1 MRLPPHKT
9 YVNGYSE
16 KMQHLI
22 KEMPDWYRGL
32 SLSQMEA
39 ADNMSN
45 ALRDDMDQNTATRV
59 AKLLYQLGL
68 HPEAPWDTVVLAA
81 KLSRGNDLAFL
92 WFLMELY
99 YKSPDHGRT
108 YCVNEQIIL
117 SAIFWLDLFPTL
129 KELDRWLPLPHISQ
143 AERNRIEARRQKR
156 LKLKKKREQERLQKE
171 LAKKANASNLAPY
184 FEEPFKKKSYVSHLQ
199 SDYPDRP
206 ALLFKMPDE
215 ENMSPLATRW
225 FGEYELSESRRV
237 ARTILNEEIGTMFCN
252 LENTIGSADSKA
264 KTVVND
270 EIKCIFDSF
279 KAASL
284 PVSDVET
291 LCVHHRHLRDM
302 EKSLK
307 DKLEVL
313 KREKYEELICG
324 KSKAEERRK
333 KLVIQELEEMSASY
347 LKRFQEMAARARL
360 ASTRTKLFGGG
371 DVQGYTFGCPKVD
384 KCVDNKEECCQPC
397 EKVFTEEKVPEPVKK
412 LQIKMRKSSSRL
424 RVKGGAAS
432 KSKRRK
438 QPRKKR
444 SKSRSKSQ
452 LQRSS
457 LKSINFDVVSILEK
471 QKPKPKTDF
480 KDIEVKLLKGEKP
493 IVPGCPDFRPEIADA
508 AKVQTYDPYVGLPQR
523 KIRNLK
529 QRPSSLMQFLNRC
542 GSEQDEQEEVPLNGT
557 PSARAAQSRKIF
569 ELGAGGTSVV
579 KFNYREIFGSLQTTR
594 LDDERMRLKEAFV
607 RAIDDDVQYLS
618 AALCGEEEGSVN
630 AMVGRAA
637 RRVFANDVEE
647 FHKELE
653 RLRLKKEAEMAKK
666 KHIRLD
672 FGQKYYDPDNLPLM
686 KEMLRLGLK
695 KVGEDKRFVL
705 PTLPDVQ
712 TVPYL
717 LDWICFRYG
726 KLYSQKAREKSYS
739 EDKAAIEYMVRNMG
753 RSLVKL
759 PPPRA
764 AEINEKDPKMIRK
777 IAHCIKEQQTKKFLD
792 SIMGISRVFYT
803 AMRPQ
808 LCGSTMKSTFYAYM
822 PAHIHDLGFSINRNN
837 II

>member
-1 MRLPPHKT
+1 
-9 YVNGYSE
+9 
-16 KMQHLI
+16 
-22 KEMPDWYRGL
+22 MPDWYRGL

-39 ADNMSN
+39 ADNMST

-59 AKLLYQLGL
+59 AKLLCQLGL
-68 HPEAPWDTVVLAA
+68 HPKAPWDTVITAV

-92 WFLMELY
+92 WFLMELC

-156 LKLKKKREQERLQKE
+156 LKLKKKREKERLEKE
-171 LAKKANASNLAPY
+171 LARKANTSKLAPY
-184 FEEPFKKKSYVSHLQ
+184 FEEPFQKKTPVRHLL

-206 ALLFKMPDE
+206 ALLYEMPDE
-215 ENMSPLATRW
+215 DNMSPLSTRW
-225 FGEYELSESRRV
+225 FGDYELSESRRV
-237 ARTILNEEIGTMFCN
+237 ARTVINEEIGTMFCN
-252 LENTIGSADSKA
+252 FGKSLVGTDSMA
-264 KTVVND
+264 KSIVND
-270 EIKCIFDSF
+270 EIKSIFDSF

-307 DKLEVL
+307 DQLEVL
-313 KREKYEELICG
+313 KSKRYEELIYG

-333 KLVIQELEEMSASY
+333 KLVIQELEEMSANY
-347 LKRFQEMAARARL
+347 LKRFQEMAARTRL

-371 DVQGYTFGCPKVD
+371 DVQGYTFGCPKVE
-384 KCVDNKEECCQPC
+384 KCAENAEECCQPC
-397 EKVFTEEKVPEPVKK
+397 GKVLTEETVPEPVKK
-412 LQIKMRKSSSRL
+412 FQIKVRKSSSRL

-438 QPRKKR
+438 QSRKKR
-444 SKSRSKSQ
+444 SKSRSKSRP
-452 LQRSS
+452 QRGSV
-457 LKSINFDVVSILEK
+457 KSINFDVVSILEK
-471 QKPKPKTDF
+471 QKSKPKTDY
-480 KDIEVKLLKGEKP
+480 KDIEVKLLKGENP
-493 IVPGCPDFRPEIADA
+493 IVPGFPDFRPEIADA

-523 KIRNLK
+523 KVRNLK

-542 GSEQDEQEEVPLNGT
+542 GSEQDEEKEVPQNGT
-557 PSARAAQSRKIF
+557 PCARAAQSRKIF
-569 ELGAGGTSVV
+569 ELGPGGTSVV

-618 AALCGEEEGSVN
+618 AALSGEEEGSIN

-637 RRVFANDVEE
+637 KRVFADDVKE

-653 RLRLKKEAEMAKK
+653 RLRIKKEAEMAQK

-686 KEMLRLGLK
+686 KEMLRLGLE

-717 LDWICFRYG
+717 LDWICYRYG

-739 EDKAAIEYMVRNMG
+739 EDKAAIEYMVRIMG

-764 AEINEKDPKMIRK
+764 AEINEKDRKMIRK
-777 IAHCIKEQQTKKFLD
+777 MAHCMKEQQTKKFLD

-808 LCGSTMKSTFYAYM
+808 LCGATMKSTFYAYM

-837 II
+837 I